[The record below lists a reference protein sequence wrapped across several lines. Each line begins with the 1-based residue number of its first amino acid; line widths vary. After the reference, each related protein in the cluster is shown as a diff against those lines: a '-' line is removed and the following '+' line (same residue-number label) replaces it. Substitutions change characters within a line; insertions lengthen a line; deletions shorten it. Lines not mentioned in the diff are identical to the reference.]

1 MGKLNVMQHP
11 VYSAVHVCVGCGR
24 IKLVTK
30 WVKFDPSYISP
41 DVYVVHTHCPECY
54 RKIMAL
60 MEEKKRKRNQIKLE
74 NRIKNKI
81 KKKLS
86 GSE

>member
-11 VYSAVHVCVGCGR
+11 VYSAVHMCNGCGR

-30 WVKFDPSYISP
+30 WVKADPSFLGPNTYIVP
-41 DVYVVHTHCPECY
+41 THCPECF
-54 RKIMAL
+54 RNIISI
-60 MEEKKRKRNQIKLE
+60 MEEKKRRRGELRLE
-74 NRIKNKI
+74 RKIRNKI

-86 GSE
+86 